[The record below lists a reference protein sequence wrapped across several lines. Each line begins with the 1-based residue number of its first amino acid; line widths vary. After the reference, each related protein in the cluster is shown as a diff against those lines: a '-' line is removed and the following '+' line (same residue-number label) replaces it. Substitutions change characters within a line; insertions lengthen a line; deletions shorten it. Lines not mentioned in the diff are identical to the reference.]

1 MKKAIV
7 IWLIALLANSA
18 GACVF
23 AQTSPPATAKDFPA
37 AYDASVGKTL
47 AIFPDLPGIAVVV
60 IKDDKPIFL
69 RAYGMADKEAGVKA
83 DTDTLYYIASSTKS
97 FTALAAAML
106 DQEGKIK
113 FSDPLTKYTS
123 GIRFKND
130 IPDKITIRDLLT
142 HTSGLRNNPLVNRLA
157 FTGQIDQSELD
168 RVLAE
173 GTTLNEANFGKYAYT
188 NLGYNIYGLLLHYNL
203 QKKWQDV
210 LQERIF
216 TPAGLQHTTAYT
228 SKARARKY
236 NIAAPYVIDTDAANA
251 GKMVRSQLE
260 KTDENM
266 QSAGGMFMSISDL
279 GKWLNL
285 NMNSGKLG
293 GKQVFPADLIRNAHT
308 GLTTSTRNEPPFSGE
323 GEYGLGWQIGK
334 YRNEKVIYHHGGYPG
349 YRSHVSFMPDKKIAV
364 GVLVNNDALGGRLA
378 DMLAAYAYDWWL
390 RTENF
395 EADFEKQLQ
404 QDAKTFE
411 NRRQRVVDEA
421 AARAKRE
428 WQLSKP
434 FTDYAG
440 IYKHDMLGT
449 IEIVAKDKALAL
461 RMGKLNT
468 IATPYTEPDTIRV
481 VVLPG
486 GNGEVISFAK
496 DAEGKIVS
504 LNYGGGTLM
513 RVSKS
518 EDVTGREVLA
528 IVTKFE
534 PKAYT
539 DDLGDGKV
547 LVSDIVRFAV
557 VEPTELKHVTVMAY
571 YQGAPNLE
579 GKRLKVGDHVRFEL
593 PTAAQRNGILL
604 QDLKGLRFRE

>member
-7 IWLIALLANSA
+7 ISLVALLLNSA
-18 GACVF
+18 GLF
-23 AQTSPPATAKDFPA
+23 ISAQTLPPATEKDFPA
-37 AYDASVGKTL
+37 AYNASVGKTL
-47 AIFPDLPGIAVVV
+47 AMFPDLPGIAIAV

-69 RAYGMADKEAGVKA
+69 RAYGMADKEAGMKA
-83 DTDTLYYIASSTKS
+83 DIDTLYYIASSTKS

-106 DQEGKIK
+106 DKEGKIK
-113 FSDPLTKYTS
+113 FSDPLTKYTP

-142 HTSGLRNNPLVNRLA
+142 HTSGLRNSPLVNRLA

-173 GTTLNEANFGKYAYT
+173 GTTLNDANFGKYNYT
-188 NLGYNIYGLLLHYNL
+188 NLGYNIYGLALHYHL
-203 QKKWQDV
+203 HKKWQDV

-216 TPAGLQHTTAYT
+216 TPAGLQHTTAYV

-236 NIAAPYVIDTDAANA
+236 KIAAPYVIDTDAVNA

-279 GKWLNL
+279 GRWLNL

-293 GKQVFPADLIRNAHT
+293 GKQVLPADLLRNAHT
-308 GLTTSTRNEPPFSGE
+308 GLTASTRNEPPFSGD

-349 YRSHVSFMPDKKIAV
+349 YRSHVSFMPDKKVAV
-364 GVLVNNDALGGRLA
+364 GVLVNNDAIGGRVA

-395 EADFEKQLQ
+395 EADYEKQLQ
-404 QDAKTFE
+404 ETVKRFE
-411 NRRQRVVDEA
+411 SIRQRFAAEA
-421 AARAKRE
+421 ATRAKRE
-428 WQLSKP
+428 WQLTKP
-434 FTDYAG
+434 FADYAG
-440 IYKHDMLGT
+440 KYKHDILGT
-449 IEIVAKDKALAL
+449 IEIVAREKTLAL
-461 RMGKLNT
+461 RMGNLNT
-468 IATPYTEPDTIRV
+468 VATPYTEPDTIRV

-496 DAEGKIVS
+496 DAEGKVVS
-504 LNYGGGTLM
+504 LNYGG
-513 RVSKS
+513 
-518 EDVTGREVLA
+518 VTFTR
-528 IVTKFE
+528 
-534 PKAYT
+534 
-539 DDLGDGKV
+539 
-547 LVSDIVRFAV
+547 
-557 VEPTELKHVTVMAY
+557 
-571 YQGAPNLE
+571 
-579 GKRLKVGDHVRFEL
+579 
-593 PTAAQRNGILL
+593 TA
-604 QDLKGLRFRE
+604 K